1 MQKLRKPIGFIA
13 AVALATAGL
22 VPLVGSSVFAHA
34 DPITAEY
41 NGTIFTND
49 TQSKDRERRNE
60 SNNNGQFVNGDGSY
74 LPEFNLLTNT
84 ANDTTCL
91 RTHDPHTPLRMIG
104 LHMAEELHA
113 ERSDERGWLSN
124 WSAGHKR

>member
-41 NGTIFTND
+41 NGTTFTND
-49 TQSKDRERRNE
+49 TQSKDRERRKE
-60 SNNNGQFVNGDGSY
+60 SNNNGQFVNGDSSY
-74 LPEFNLLTNT
+74 LPESNPLTNT
-84 ANDTTCL
+84 ANVTTCL
-91 RTHDPHTPLRMIG
+91 RTHDPHTP
-104 LHMAEELHA
+104 
-113 ERSDERGWLSN
+113 SV
-124 WSAGHKR
+124 